1 MKEPIAMKPN
11 EYDVVQLLR
20 TLPEHGLT
28 AGSRGTVLI
37 DHTKYIDKGTPPAYE
52 VEFMD
57 NAGVTLAV
65 ITVPEDNL
73 EVVWRPSDGV
83 DQS

>member
-1 MKEPIAMKPN
+1 MRRP
-11 EYDVVQLLR
+11 
-20 TLPEHGLT
+20 LPEHDLI
-28 AGSRGTVLI
+28 AGSRGAVLI

-73 EVVWRPSDGV
+73 EVVWRARKEPIKRKPDSP
-83 DQS
+83 